1 MAGYTPTQAGVLVP
15 ANFAAPKRPERR
27 EIATTRDGRDITRGY
42 LDPMMLQ
49 QPVDGVLQLRGGGD
63 YLVYK
68 ELLRDDQVGS
78 TFQQR
83 RLAVVSKE
91 WDVEP
96 GGDSKAD
103 KAAAEHLKELLNEV
117 GWDRVTERMLFGIF
131 YGFAVAECLWGRD
144 GRHVT
149 MEDIKVRERR
159 RFGFDG
165 LGRLRLRTMT
175 DTNGELLPDRKFWA
189 YSTGADNDDE
199 PYGLGLAHWLYWP
212 AFFKKAGLQYWLVF
226 LERFGQPTAK
236 GEYPTNASV
245 AEQQKLL
252 DALEA
257 ISTDTGIIVPQG
269 MTIGLL
275 EAARSGTADYSSL
288 YDKMNDAIAK
298 MVLGQTAST
307 QGTPGR
313 LGNDE
318 LQGDVRQDL
327 IKADADLVCE
337 SFNRSVGRW
346 LTEWNYPGAAYPR
359 VYRKVELDEDLAKR
373 AERDSKIKSMGFKP
387 TVGYVTETYGGE
399 WEEDAPV
406 PPLPGMR
413 PAQPAGAVDGPNF
426 AAGDPTPPQ
435 QMLNQARDR
444 VEPATNAWI
453 DSIRALADEVDTLE
467 ELHDR
472 ILDLYPTMTLDD
484 YASAMTDVQL
494 AALLAGRNEVEE
506 ER

>member
-1 MAGYTPTQAGVLVP
+1 MADYVLNTSGVLVP
-15 ANFAAPKRPERR
+15 ANFAAPKRPEMR

-49 QPVDGVLQLRGGGD
+49 QPTDGVLQLRGAGD
-63 YLVYK
+63 YQIYK
-68 ELLRDDQVGS
+68 ELLRDDQIGS

-91 WDVEP
+91 WGVEA
-96 GGDSKAD
+96 GGKTKVDQ
-103 KAAAEHLKELLNEV
+103 AAADHIKELLNEL
-117 GWDRVTERMLFGIF
+117 GWDRITERMLYGIY
-131 YGFAVAECLWGRD
+131 YGFAVAEPLWARD
-144 GRHVT
+144 GRHVVAS
-149 MEDIKVRERR
+149 DIKVRDRR

-165 LGRLRLRTMT
+165 LGRLRLKTTADPM
-175 DTNGELLPDRKFWA
+175 GELLPDRKFWA

-236 GEYPTNASV
+236 GEYPSNASPQ
-245 AEQQKLL
+245 EQQKLL

-269 MTIGLL
+269 MTISLL
-275 EAARSGTADYSSL
+275 EAARSGTADYASL
-288 YDKMNDAIAK
+288 YDKMNEAIAK
-298 MVLGQTAST
+298 VVLGQTASS

-337 SFNRSVGRW
+337 SFNRSVVRW
-346 LTEWNYPGAAYPR
+346 LTEWNYPNAAYPR

-373 AERDSKIKSMGFKP
+373 AERDSKIVTMGFKP
-387 TVGYVTETYGGE
+387 TVGYITETYGGE
-399 WEEDAPV
+399 WEAASQPSLPV
-406 PPLPGMR
+406 VPGS
-413 PAQPAGAVDGPNF
+413 PAQPNF
-426 AAGDPTPPQ
+426 AAPADQQTPPQ
-435 QMLNQARDR
+435 QMLELTRQA

-453 DSIRALADEVDTLE
+453 DQIRVLVDSAESLEQLADQLLELQPELSLDAYADALAT
-467 ELHDR
+467 
-472 ILDLYPTMTLDD
+472 
-484 YASAMTDVQL
+484 AMVT
-494 AALLAGRNEVEE
+494 AELAGRNEVS
-506 ER
+506 ERN